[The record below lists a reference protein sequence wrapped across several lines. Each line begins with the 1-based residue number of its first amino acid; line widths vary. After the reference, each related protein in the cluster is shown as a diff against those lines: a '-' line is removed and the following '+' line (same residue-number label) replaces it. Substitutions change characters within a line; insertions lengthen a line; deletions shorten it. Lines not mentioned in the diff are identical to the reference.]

1 MSFYSVFC
9 LELYNVSTTR
19 NGLLDWA
26 AQERKQILLGEWR
39 VIWHKLVSFLSN
51 TLCWKRVSRCL
62 SKQKRYSIPL

>member
-39 VIWHKLVSFLSN
+39 VI
-51 TLCWKRVSRCL
+51 
-62 SKQKRYSIPL
+62 